1 MPEAFAKEVWLMTPI
16 IIEVVAPMLSSV
28 EMSCRGCSVIMD
40 SLGLKKQDRQFC
52 AEGYPEDWKEAV
64 EQLKVWISEISR
76 LYRHR
81 ILIRVIDAQT
91 PVGLWKQ
98 IRHRVFKFPAFI
110 VNKKK
115 TYVGWNPRELES
127 VIDAE
132 VRRTS

>member
-1 MPEAFAKEVWLMTPI
+1 VFAKEVWFMTPVI
-16 IIEVVAPMLSSV
+16 LEVVAPMLSSV
-28 EMSCRGCSVIMD
+28 EMSCRGCSAIMD
-40 SLGLKKQDRQFC
+40 SLGLKKQDRQSC
-52 AEGYPEDWKEAV
+52 ADGYPEDWKEAV
-64 EQLKVWISEISR
+64 EQLTVWIAEISR

-91 PVGLWKQ
+91 PMGLWKQ

-115 TYVGWNPRELES
+115 TYIGWNPRELES

-132 VRRTS
+132 VRRTF

>member
-1 MPEAFAKEVWLMTPI
+1 MTPVLL
-16 IIEVVAPMLSSV
+16 EVIAPMLSTV

-40 SLGLKKQDRQFC
+40 SLGLKKQDRQAC
-52 AEGYPEDWKEAV
+52 TAGYPEDWKDAV
-64 EQLKVWISEISR
+64 EHLTAWIAEISR

-81 ILIRVIDAQT
+81 ILICIIDAQS
-91 PVGLWKQ
+91 PMGLWKQ

-115 TYVGWNPRELES
+115 TYVGWNPIELES

-132 VRRTS
+132 VTATF